1 MNKKIIIVYLKS
13 NLRIN
18 FRQGSN
24 HRSGGLTQLTQ
35 TFFFKKYNQN
45 SLVLTNFFKNINKFL
60 TRILSRVDLS
70 FLLGQIKLIIPL
82 FFLNSDQSMFQ
93 VNPPG
98 QSWFYITK
106 VIIILLIS
114 TLNIIYS
121 NNKLIFNYFL
131 KHVSLIIIH
140 IKSKIIFLYFILL
153 YPS

>member
-1 MNKKIIIVYLKS
+1 
-13 NLRIN
+13 
-18 FRQGSN
+18 
-24 HRSGGLTQLTQ
+24 LTQ

-45 SLVLTNFFKNINKFL
+45 NLVLTNFFKNINKFL

-93 VNPPG
+93 VNPSG
-98 QSWFYITK
+98 QFWFYITK